1 MTYSHYYEFKDD
13 PLSPMNDIISDNC
26 KVPGAE
32 DPLPDFPYND
42 DTIDK
47 KYKHPKCVDPFDKPF
62 KGPGGYCRGVQRCQ
76 LAQNV
81 YTSVYHGLVLDDPA
95 KDSQSATGIPSQL
108 LVTSGAF
115 KEAPDENG
123 DYHYAPK
130 YHCED
135 NVGDP
140 APWILTHTTH
150 HSFWP
155 FDWDIYTYTC
165 GGNEPPR
172 PACGGIPALFQISQA
187 TDPMTCKVMK
197 GSCLDGTVAQLM
209 GGPNG
214 AAAIADAVK
223 MLPDG
228 SYILASSDR
237 SKPEAMVAHMFD
249 AWTDDLAKNQ
259 QALCYYEDWKRAPP

>member
-1 MTYSHYYEFKDD
+1 MSNSHYYVATDD
-13 PLSPMNDIISDNC
+13 PMNPMNDIISDNC
-26 KVPGAE
+26 QVPGAE

-42 DTIDK
+42 DADDRK
-47 KYKHPKCVDPFDKPF
+47 AKHPKCDDQF
-62 KGPGGYCRGVQRCQ
+62 KGPKGYCRGVQKCQ

-108 LVTSGAF
+108 RVTSDAF
-115 KEAPDENG
+115 FQSHTESQ

-130 YHCED
+130 YYCVD

-140 APWILTHTTH
+140 APWILTDTTH
-150 HSFWP
+150 HGVWP

-165 GGNEPPR
+165 GGNAPPR
-172 PACGGIPALFQISQA
+172 PACGGIPTLFQISQG
-187 TDPMTCKVMK
+187 TDPVTCKVMK
-197 GSCLDGTVAQLM
+197 GSCLDSTVAQLM

-214 AAAIADAVK
+214 SAAIANAVK
-223 MLPDG
+223 TLPDG

-237 SKPEAMVAHMFD
+237 SKPETMVAHVFD
-249 AWTDDLAKNQ
+249 AWTDDLAENQ
-259 QALCYYEDWKRAPP
+259 QALCYYEDWKRVPQ